1 MVATA
6 LGMGSC
12 KNQKSA
18 SQESGDTDTVAV
30 TTVQFNA
37 DSAYAEI
44 VAQCDFGPRVPNTEA
59 HAACCRYIVER
70 FKSLGLSV
78 IEQKADLK
86 TFEGKTWHSTNIIA
100 SYKPELK
107 DRIIIC
113 SHWDS
118 RPWADEI
125 GKIHM
130 FIGMNADEMSVCMD
144 FLHDLG
150 IFFTLRTQKKKS
162 CLHIPLFQAFQ
173 KCLRMIRIWSIIK
186 CQSHFLNFLLFDF
199 S

>member
-1 MVATA
+1 MQQNDIIF
-6 LGMGSC
+6 LHFIH
-12 KNQKSA
+12 
-18 SQESGDTDTVAV
+18 DTLCNDAG
-30 TTVQFNA
+30 
-37 DSAYAEI
+37 I
-44 VAQCDFGPRVPNTEA
+44 ICLP
-59 HAACCRYIVER
+59 VER
-70 FKSLGLSV
+70 IDIPQHLDHFCL
-78 IEQKADLK
+78 
-86 TFEGKTWHSTNIIA
+86 IIKIA
-100 SYKPELK
+100 FPAAVRRSDILRMFSGQSKNNLVCFVHLLH
-107 DRIIIC
+107 RRLI
-113 SHWDS
+113 
-118 RPWADEI
+118 REI

-186 CQSHFLNFLLFDF
+186 CQSHFLNFLFFDF